1 MVICLKLG
9 FSSWWTQK
17 GMTCIDLSSS
27 ISTFFSPYNSS
38 FLLTCLLEVSTLEMK
53 EDDIKSVKGRW
64 WFDRCTWL
72 KESYESN
79 EMIWLWYGDK

>member
-1 MVICLKLG
+1 
-9 FSSWWTQK
+9 
-17 GMTCIDLSSS
+17 
-27 ISTFFSPYNSS
+27 
-38 FLLTCLLEVSTLEMK
+38 MK

-79 EMIWLWYGDK
+79 EMIWLWYGDKEKSKKENESNKS

>member
-1 MVICLKLG
+1 
-9 FSSWWTQK
+9 
-17 GMTCIDLSSS
+17 
-27 ISTFFSPYNSS
+27 
-38 FLLTCLLEVSTLEMK
+38 VSTLEMK

-79 EMIWLWYGDK
+79 EMTWLWYGDK